1 MMRERLW
8 RWRWALGIAAVV
20 AAGLVW
26 SLWPEAV
33 AVDEAEVT
41 RGPMQVGI
49 TDDGVTRVQDLYTVS
64 APVTGY
70 VTRIELDSGDEVVAG
85 KTIIARMS
93 GAPATPLDDR
103 SRAELGDAL
112 AAARA
117 AERGASAA
125 LELARSDLARAEAL
139 AQRGFLARAQLEGR
153 RTEALTRAA
162 ELARARAEKRR
173 IEASLAEPASS
184 GLPRG
189 GAIAVRSPASGV
201 LLRRMSESEGL
212 VLSGT
217 PLVTIGDPRKIE
229 VVIDLLSREAAQV
242 RPGAVVEITRWGGP
256 RPLRG
261 RVKLVEPFGQLKISA
276 LGIEEQRVN
285 VIVDFLDEAGL
296 ALAALGH
303 GYQVDGTIIL
313 WRSDKVLRVPVGA
326 LFKGD
331 DRQWQVFVDV
341 DGKARL
347 RSIRIGHLNDR
358 FGEVLAGLEEG
369 DRVVLNPGSMVDD
382 GKRIRLRQ

>member
-117 AERGASAA
+117 AERGARPRLS
-125 LELARSDLARAEAL
+125 S
-139 AQRGFLARAQLEGR
+139 
-153 RTEALTRAA
+153 
-162 ELARARAEKRR
+162 
-173 IEASLAEPASS
+173 SLAAIWPVRRRWRNEDSWPALSWRDAEPK
-184 GLPRG
+184 P
-189 GAIAVRSPASGV
+189 
-201 LLRRMSESEGL
+201 
-212 VLSGT
+212 
-217 PLVTIGDPRKIE
+217 
-229 VVIDLLSREAAQV
+229 
-242 RPGAVVEITRWGGP
+242 
-256 RPLRG
+256 
-261 RVKLVEPFGQLKISA
+261 
-276 LGIEEQRVN
+276 
-285 VIVDFLDEAGL
+285 
-296 ALAALGH
+296 
-303 GYQVDGTIIL
+303 
-313 WRSDKVLRVPVGA
+313 
-326 LFKGD
+326 
-331 DRQWQVFVDV
+331 
-341 DGKARL
+341 
-347 RSIRIGHLNDR
+347 
-358 FGEVLAGLEEG
+358 
-369 DRVVLNPGSMVDD
+369 
-382 GKRIRLRQ
+382 

>member
-1 MMRERLW
+1 
-8 RWRWALGIAAVV
+8 
-20 AAGLVW
+20 
-26 SLWPEAV
+26 
-33 AVDEAEVT
+33 
-41 RGPMQVGI
+41 
-49 TDDGVTRVQDLYTVS
+49 
-64 APVTGY
+64 
-70 VTRIELDSGDEVVAG
+70 
-85 KTIIARMS
+85 
-93 GAPATPLDDR
+93 
-103 SRAELGDAL
+103 
-112 AAARA
+112 
-117 AERGASAA
+117 
-125 LELARSDLARAEAL
+125 
-139 AQRGFLARAQLEGR
+139 
-153 RTEALTRAA
+153 
-162 ELARARAEKRR
+162 
-173 IEASLAEPASS
+173 
-184 GLPRG
+184 
-189 GAIAVRSPASGV
+189 
-201 LLRRMSESEGL
+201 MSESEGL

-285 VIVDFLDEAGL
+285 VIVDFTDEAGL
-296 ALAALGH
+296 ALAVLGH